1 MKESSN
7 PEIEQIMSVEG
18 NQNCVDCS
26 AENPTFVSV
35 NNAVLLCEN
44 CANAHKTLGKDISD
58 VRSLLN
64 EELSP
69 EEITL
74 LKLGGNKRFK
84 TLISEYGIT
93 DEQNK
98 EFKYH
103 LNLADYYR
111 KLLLAE
117 RNKDSNPEEYQ
128 NMLNS
133 KPSPEIGLQI
143 LQSVA
148 NANPN
153 QLIQD
158 NQPNQP
164 NQVNQENPQNP
175 QVQPSEQKPQGEQEP
190 QSELSKD
197 ASNLVSK
204 ITGFFTKVGNALNDT
219 VHKYGIDEKIVGM
232 KDTINREAKSFGE
245 QHPNIQ
251 SAAETTF
258 GAVKTAGTYVAD
270 TATKIANSEP
280 VQKVSQKVSETY
292 QGVINSD
299 TVKNLSKKAEEQYV
313 SLKVKLTSNN
323 GNGNDN
329 NSQPQQQQENNP
341 PENKQPDNSQPDNSQ
356 PENNPPQSENIQ
368 QNSEPQL

>member
-18 NQNCVDCS
+18 NQNCIDCS
-26 AENPTFVSV
+26 AQNPTFVSV

-44 CANAHKTLGKDISD
+44 CANVHKTLGKDISD

-74 LKLGGNKRFK
+74 IKLGGNKRFK
-84 TLISEYGIT
+84 TLITEYGIT

-103 LNLADYYR
+103 LNLTDYYR

-133 KPSPEIGLQI
+133 KPSPEVGLQI
-143 LQSVA
+143 LQSVT
-148 NANPN
+148 NAN
-153 QLIQD
+153 QLIQE
-158 NQPNQP
+158 NQP
-164 NQVNQENPQNP
+164 NQVNQENLQNP
-175 QVQPSEQKPQGEQEP
+175 INPQGQQNEQNPQEP

-197 ASNLVSK
+197 ASNLVGK
-204 ITGFFTKVGNALNDT
+204 ITGFFSKVGNALNDT

-232 KDTINREAKSFGE
+232 KDRLNREAKNFGE

-292 QGVINSD
+292 QDVINSD

-323 GNGNDN
+323 ANNN
-329 NSQPQQQQENNP
+329 NSQPQQQSENNP
-341 PENKQPDNSQPDNSQ
+341 PENQQSDNTQPDNNQPVINNQ
-356 PENNPPQSENIQ
+356 PENNQSQPE

>member
-143 LQSVA
+143 LESVA

-153 QLIQD
+153 QLIQE
-158 NQPNQP
+158 NQP

-175 QVQPSEQKPQGEQEP
+175 INPQDQQSEQKPQSEQEP

-197 ASNLVSK
+197 ASNLVNK

-219 VHKYGIDEKIVGM
+219 VHKYGIDEKILGM

-323 GNGNDN
+323 GVNNNN
-329 NSQPQQQQENNP
+329 NSQPQQQPENNP
-341 PENKQPDNSQPDNSQ
+341 PENKQPDNTQ
-356 PENNPPQSENIQ
+356 PENNQS
-368 QNSEPQL
+368 QLFPKVFACSGSGCFCS